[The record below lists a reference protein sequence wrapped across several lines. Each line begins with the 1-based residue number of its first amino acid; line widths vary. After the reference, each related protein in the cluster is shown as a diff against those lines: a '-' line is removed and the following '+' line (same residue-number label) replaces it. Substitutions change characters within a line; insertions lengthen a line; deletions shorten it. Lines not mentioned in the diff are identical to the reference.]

1 MIKQNLFIINFNSL
15 YEILNEIKDKLSF
28 NIENYVSEDIFLKKS
43 DIDLKNS
50 LIISKSIN
58 KLILEKKLDPKIFFD
73 LSLFPISIDRLIELI
88 NIQLIKLRFNQ
99 QSKINIKDYELDI
112 NSKFIAKNDLHL
124 KLTEKEIEI
133 ILYLSATK
141 TKYDVADLQKNIWGY
156 STNMETHTVE
166 THIYRLRKKIDD
178 KFNDQSFILSDKSG
192 YFIDLNDLI

>member
-50 LIISKSIN
+50 LIISKSNN

-73 LSLFPISIDRLIELI
+73 LSLFPIPIDRLIELI

-141 TKYDVADLQKNIWGY
+141 TKYHVADLQKNIWGY

-178 KFNDQSFILSDKSG
+178 KFNDQSFILSNKSG
-192 YFIDLNDLI
+192 YFID

>member
-50 LIISKSIN
+50 LIISKSNN

>member
-1 MIKQNLFIINFNSL
+1 MIKQNIFIINFNSL

-50 LIISKSIN
+50 LIISKSNN

-73 LSLFPISIDRLIELI
+73 LSLFPIPIDRLIELI

-178 KFNDQSFILSDKSG
+178 KFNDQSFILSRKSG
-192 YFIDLNDLI
+192 YFID